1 MSSQAEPGRRRHAGG
16 YLTLYL
22 ALTLAVMLSF
32 LLAVINGARVSA
44 SRLRA
49 EIIADIALNSV
60 LGEFSRALLEQ
71 YDLFFADASYGSGNA
86 SVQRVCGRLR
96 MYAEKN
102 LEPAGTLHIGLRDFQ
117 GLHLED
123 CLVTSARFAAD
134 EDGRA
139 LKEQVYAYMT
149 ADPAGALFGDLLTI
163 VEGYDASAGEEDTWS
178 SQWEE
183 NWAAFTGSEI
193 SEENRDSLY
202 AEQGE
207 TIASFSALNEF
218 RLLPVLW
225 QVLGSGE
232 EISETD
238 IKEAGKVLTRRE
250 VHYGQATVME
260 SSHGYPPADALLM
273 DMYICEKCGSY
284 REPPEKGLLK
294 YQQEYIVFGGD
305 SDRANLES
313 MARRLLVIRT
323 AANLAYIYT
332 DAEKTGT
339 AEAIGA
345 VVAFLTALP
354 ELQPVVKNLVLL
366 GWSYMESIQD
376 VRTLFDGGK
385 VPPVKTKATWKTS
398 LLSLLVPEMRDTG
411 GSESGLTYE
420 NYLQI
425 FLFIM
430 NGHTRT
436 FRLMD
441 VMESD
446 IRVSTGDEGFCMDWC
461 LDTLTAEF
469 DFGSSF
475 GSGIRISRTAGYN

>member
-1 MSSQAEPGRRRHAGG
+1 MSLRAEPGRGLYAGG

-32 LLAVINGARVSA
+32 LLAVINGARVSS
-44 SRLRA
+44 SRLKA
-49 EIIADIALNSV
+49 EITVDTALNSV

-86 SVQRVCGRLR
+86 SVQRVSDRLR

-102 LEPAGTLHIGLRDFQ
+102 LEPAGMLHPGLRDFR
-117 GLHLED
+117 GLHLEE
-123 CLVTSARFAAD
+123 CEVTSARFAAD

-139 LKEQVYAYMT
+139 LKEQIYAYMT
-149 ADPAGALFGDLLTI
+149 ADPAGALFGELLTM
-163 VEGYDASAGEEDTWS
+163 VEGYDASAAEEDTWS

-183 NWAAFTGSEI
+183 NWSAFTGSEI
-193 SEENRDSLY
+193 SEENEDSLY

-225 QVLGSGE
+225 QVLGSGAE
-232 EISETD
+232 VSEAD
-238 IKEAGKVLTRRE
+238 IKGAGDPLSRRR

-260 SSHGYPPADALLM
+260 SSHGYPPADAFLM

-284 REPPEKGLLK
+284 REPLEKGLLK
-294 YQQEYIVFGGD
+294 YQQEYIVFGKD
-305 SDRANLES
+305 TDRANLES
-313 MARRLLVIRT
+313 MARRLLIIRT

-332 DAEKTGT
+332 DAEKTGI
-339 AEAIGA
+339 ADAIGA
-345 VVAFLTALP
+345 VFAFLTALP

-385 VPPVKTKATWKTS
+385 VPPLKTKAAWKTS
-398 LLSLLVPEMRDTG
+398 LMSLLFPEARDTA

-430 NGHTRT
+430 DGHSRT

-441 VMESD
+441 IMESD
-446 IRVSTGDEGFCMDWC
+446 IRTGTGCSGFCMDWC

-469 DFGSSF
+469 DFGSGF
-475 GSGIRISRTAGYN
+475 GKGVRISRTAGYN